1 VTRQP
6 EGRGHLAP
14 FLELLADITPA
25 ATDAATALTGLAAAR
40 AAAAYTERAELRLI
54 QAARDGGATWQQIAA
69 ALGIKTRTGA
79 QKRYA
84 DLSRRWPR
92 PPAED
97 TTVPQTPPQRQ
108 PDPAQPAPAPGTAR
122 THGSA
127 GPSAPRAASTAPAP
141 ARPARKPGTGTRH
154 APDPEITPGT
164 IGNGYYDIVKAPGHA
179 ESRAWHVL
187 VGGQRAG
194 LVRPTWHGER
204 SRPGW
209 EAVTNAG
216 TALPATGT
224 GRITAA
230 GNART
235 RAAAAVSLLNALLR
249 EQENQRR
256 KRNSHPQHEPGRRRR
271 RRTRRAPAIP
281 HRLDRRRP
289 RPPRPFPARIRR
301 PPRLRPSTAPQR
313 PGPLHLPPRRQRRR
327 RPLRPALNPRRQ
339 ARNSPGHKSCTA
351 CAAEDGQTGA
361 CDARPSLT
369 ALACP
374 AMPSR

>member
-1 VTRQP
+1 MSAIRGHDWKDRPVTRQL

-14 FLELLADITPA
+14 LLELLADITPA
-25 ATDAATALTGLAAAR
+25 AADAATALAGLAAAR

-79 QKRYA
+79 QKRHA

-97 TTVPQTPPQRQ
+97 TIVPPSPPQQR
-108 PDPAQPAPAPGTAR
+108 PDPAQPAPAPAAASAR
-122 THGSA
+122 VSA
-127 GPSAPRAASTAPAP
+127 GPPPAHGRPAP
-141 ARPARKPGTGTRH
+141 PARKPGTGTRH
-154 APDPEITPGT
+154 PPDPTITPGI
-164 IGNGYYDIVKAPGHA
+164 IGSSQYDIVKAPGHA
-179 ESRAWHVL
+179 DTRAWHVL

-194 LVRPTWHGER
+194 LVRPTWRGER

-224 GRITAA
+224 GRVTAA

-235 RAAAAVSLLNALLR
+235 RDAAAVSLLNALLR

-256 KRNSHPQHEPGRRRR
+256 KRKQPS
-271 RRTRRAPAIP
+271 PA
-281 HRLDRRRP
+281 
-289 RPPRPFPARIRR
+289 
-301 PPRLRPSTAPQR
+301 
-313 PGPLHLPPRRQRRR
+313 
-327 RPLRPALNPRRQ
+327 
-339 ARNSPGHKSCTA
+339 
-351 CAAEDGQTGA
+351 
-361 CDARPSLT
+361 
-369 ALACP
+369 
-374 AMPSR
+374 